1 MDATQLATLWV
12 FFGLVVVI
20 AILVYVKVPGM
31 VVKALDDR
39 AAKIRGDLSEAR
51 RLRDEAEELLKDYR
65 RRTANAE
72 AEAEA
77 IVAQARKEADALA
90 SEARTRI
97 EDYVVRR
104 TKAVEARIAQAEQQ
118 AVADVRSRAI
128 DVAAAAASRILAEE
142 AKGRIGDELVDR
154 SIAQVRKS
162 LN

>member
-20 AILVYVKVPGM
+20 AIMVYVKVPGM

-128 DVAAAAASRILAEE
+128 DVAAAAATRILAEE

>member
-20 AILVYVKVPGM
+20 AIMVYVKVPGM